1 MYMYMVRSKQIQD
14 SNLIQFF
21 SCHRYWMYFD
31 YRLEEGPLYLTQ
43 YGGHDGLPSALENM
57 DAAFIWE
64 KNYKAYFFKG
74 WEYWRYDEISKTVDP
89 GYPKN
94 ISIWGKCLVVFVTIE
109 GSSRK
114 KKIDGRSS
122 KEEDI

>member
-1 MYMYMVRSKQIQD
+1 
-14 SNLIQFF
+14 
-21 SCHRYWMYFD
+21 MYFD
-31 YRLEEGPLYLTQ
+31 YRLEQGPRYLTQ
-43 YGGHDGLPSALENM
+43 YGGRDGLPSALENM

-74 WEYWRYDEISKTVDP
+74 WEYWRYDEISKGVDP

-109 GSSRK
+109 GSPTNNGPPMRNVVQLCLAAK
-114 KKIDGRSS
+114 NILLLR
-122 KEEDI
+122 ILNHAFLILAIALA

>member
-1 MYMYMVRSKQIQD
+1 
-14 SNLIQFF
+14 
-21 SCHRYWMYFD
+21 MYFD
-31 YRLEEGPLYLTQ
+31 YRLEQGPRYLTQ
-43 YGGHDGLPSALENM
+43 YGGRDGLPSALENM

-74 WEYWRYDEISKTVDP
+74 WEYWRYDEISKRVDP

-122 KEEDI
+122 KEEDIELSFQVNVSCFSLAKSPPRNL

>member
-1 MYMYMVRSKQIQD
+1 M
-14 SNLIQFF
+14 
-21 SCHRYWMYFD
+21 
-31 YRLEEGPLYLTQ
+31 
-43 YGGHDGLPSALENM
+43 ENM

-74 WEYWRYDEISKTVDP
+74 WEYWRYDEISNRVDP

-109 GSSRK
+109 GLSRK
-114 KKIDGRSS
+114 KKLTVDPRRKNMSIVISS
-122 KEEDI
+122 FSLAKSPPRDL

>member
-1 MYMYMVRSKQIQD
+1 
-14 SNLIQFF
+14 
-21 SCHRYWMYFD
+21 MYFD
-31 YRLEEGPLYLTQ
+31 YRLEQGPRYLTQ
-43 YGGHDGLPSALENM
+43 YGGRDGLPSALENM

-74 WEYWRYDEISKTVDP
+74 WEYWRYDEISKRVDP

-122 KEEDI
+122 KEEHI